1 MSSPEPPL
9 VDPPQAP
16 EPHDGRRH
24 LHDEPEEHH
33 GRRHLRHLDTRIQG
47 EDLGRIVSLSDGVF
61 AFALTL
67 LVLSLTVPVSKTPG
81 VSLTNG
87 QLGAALNHDW
97 GVFVAYAFAF
107 VMIALWWSIH
117 NRTFY
122 YIAKFDSTLVW
133 LNLLL
138 LAQIAVMPF
147 ILSVFATYGIGQ
159 SNPLQYAIVLFAAV
173 QATLGATGTAIWEYA
188 RRAKL
193 TRPGI
198 SDEISDFF
206 TRRGLYTSA
215 VFVISIGISFYSVG
229 YAELSWIAIFFV
241 QRMLTVRGD

>member
-1 MSSPEPPL
+1 MSSPEPPID
-9 VDPPQAP
+9 DPPDAT

-24 LHDEPEEHH
+24 LHDDPEGRH

-67 LVLSLTVPVSKTPG
+67 LVLSLTVPLPKAPAMTFS
-81 VSLTNG
+81 NG
-87 QLGAALNHDW
+87 QLGAALGADW
-97 GVFVAYAFAF
+97 YTFLAYGFAF

-147 ILSVFATYGIGQ
+147 VLGVFATYGFGGAHNQ
-159 SNPLQYAIVLFAAV
+159 HSLQYAIVLFAAI
-173 QATLGATGTAIWEYA
+173 QATLGATSTGSGSTRGGRSSRSPASRSKSRTSSRA
-188 RRAKL
+188 GGSTLRRC
-193 TRPGI
+193 
-198 SDEISDFF
+198 S
-206 TRRGLYTSA
+206 
-215 VFVISIGISFYSVG
+215 
-229 YAELSWIAIFFV
+229 
-241 QRMLTVRGD
+241 